1 MSQYFA
7 RSPKIL
13 YEGPD
18 SKNPFAFHHYDATA
32 KVGGKTMAEHLR
44 FSVASWHTFCGTGSD
59 PFGAGTASRPWNDA
73 STPLQAAE
81 QRVDAA
87 FEFFT
92 KLGAPY
98 YCFHDR
104 DLAPEGKT
112 LSETHRNL
120 EIICKHALDRPNET
134 GVQLLWGTANLFRH
148 PRYMCGA
155 ATNPDPLVF
164 AHAASQVKRMMEMTH
179 MLGGVNYVFWGG
191 REGYDTLLNTDLK
204 REQDHLATFL
214 HMTADHAREIE
225 FRGQLLIEPKP
236 KEPTKHQYDFDVA
249 NVIAFLKTY
258 ELADRFKLNVEA
270 NHANLAGHSFHHE
283 VALASAHG
291 LLGSI
296 DANRGDQLLGWDTDQ
311 FPTDVSE
318 IVGVML
324 VILNQGGLA
333 PGGLNFDAKVRRA
346 STDLEDLFHAHIGG
360 MDTFALGLKIAH
372 QIKQDGVLSAFVRE
386 RYSGY
391 DDGIGHR
398 IEVRKTNFKELE
410 NYALEQGEP
419 ELRSG
424 RQEKL
429 ENTVNQ
435 YLWRSR
441 QS

>member
-1 MSQYFA
+1 MTKYFA
-7 RSPKIL
+7 DIPAIQF
-13 YEGPD
+13 EGPD
-18 SKNPFAFHHYDATA
+18 SKNPFAFKHYDPSARI
-32 KVGGKTMAEHLR
+32 GERTMADHLR
-44 FSVASWHTFCGTGSD
+44 FSVASWHTFCGTGAD
-59 PFGAGTASRPWNDA
+59 PFGVGTAIRPWR
-73 STPLQAAE
+73 TTE
-81 QRVDAA
+81 ERVDAA

-92 KLGAPY
+92 RLGVGY

-104 DLAPEGKT
+104 DLAPEGAT
-112 LSETHRNL
+112 LAETHRTL
-120 EIICKHALDRPNET
+120 EKVCRHALDRQQAT
-134 GVQLLWGTANLFRH
+134 GVKLLWGTANLFTH

-155 ATNPDPLVF
+155 ATNPDPRVF
-164 AHAASQVKRMMEMTH
+164 AHAASQVKRMLEMTH
-179 MLGGVNYVFWGG
+179 MLGGENYVFWGG

-214 HMTADHAREIE
+214 HMAADYAREIG

-249 NVIAFLKTY
+249 TVIAFLKTY
-258 ELADRFKLNVEA
+258 GLADRFKLNVEA

-311 FPTDVSE
+311 FPTDVGE
-318 IVGVML
+318 VVGVML
-324 VILNQGGLA
+324 VILNQHGLA

-360 MDTFALGLKIAH
+360 MDTFALALKIAH
-372 QIKQDGVLSAFVRE
+372 QIKQDGVLSSFVRE

-391 DDGIGHR
+391 DDGIGRR
-398 IEVRKTNFKELE
+398 IEGRNTDFKELE
-410 NYALEQGEP
+410 KYALDEGEP

-429 ENTVNQ
+429 ENIVNQ
-435 YLWRSR
+435 YLWGQGSHGLHGGR
-441 QS
+441 

>member
-1 MSQYFA
+1 MKEYFA
-7 RSPKIL
+7 DIPKIT

-18 SKNPFAFHHYDATA
+18 SKNPFSFKHYDATA
-32 KVGGKTMAEHLR
+32 KVGGRTMADHLR

-59 PFGAGTASRPWNDA
+59 PFGVGTALRPWT
-73 STPLQAAE
+73 TPE

-92 KLGAPY
+92 RLGVGY

-104 DLAPEGKT
+104 DLSPEGRS

-120 EIICKHALDRPNET
+120 EAICKRALQLQKDT
-134 GVQLLWGTANLFRH
+134 GVKLLWGTANLFTH

-164 AHAASQVKRMMEMTH
+164 AHAASQVKRMLEMTQ
-179 MLGGVNYVFWGG
+179 MLGGGNYVFWGG

-204 REQDHLATFL
+204 REQEHLATFL
-214 HMTADHAREIE
+214 HMAADYAREIG
-225 FRGQLLIEPKP
+225 FIGQLLIEPKP

-249 NVIAFLKTY
+249 TVIAFLKTY
-258 ELADRFKLNVEA
+258 GLADRFKLNVEA

-283 VALASAHG
+283 IALASAHG

-296 DANRGDQLLGWDTDQ
+296 DANRGDLLLGWDTDQ
-311 FPTDVSE
+311 FPNDAAE
-318 IVGVML
+318 IVPVML
-324 VILNQGGLA
+324 VILNQGGIA

-346 STDLEDLFHAHIGG
+346 SPDLEDLFHAHIGG
-360 MDTFALGLKIAH
+360 MDAFALALKVAH
-372 QIKQDGVLSAFVRE
+372 QMKDDGVFSSYIRQ

-391 DDGIGHR
+391 DSGVGKQVEERQIGFR
-398 IEVRKTNFKELE
+398 ALE
-410 NYALEQGEP
+410 HIALEQGEP
-419 ELRSG
+419 QLQSG

-429 ENTVNQ
+429 ENVVNQ
-435 YLWRSR
+435 YLFGRRW
-441 QS
+441 